1 MTPVADIVPC
11 TVLVFT
17 DSEHRFLRLSRQG
30 RGEHRVQVLRGGM
43 WSEFGTLPTESDL
56 MPLSQRALGLS
67 SGRFVLLPPVAFRS
81 PRPLWI
87 ALWMGA
93 GVVVTVLLALLSQA
107 PVVLLPGLLVSL
119 IGLPLGAATIFRRAS
134 ILGQERRRLTF
145 HAVPDWAR
153 RLPPGEVPEPLP
165 AEPPPP
171 PSERAERIR
180 QEYGRLRTDLVYRL
194 EHPALFDPAVPT
206 TAAFEAA
213 LVEVADNP
221 DVQTV
226 NKLEVRFT
234 LARQHAERVGLGHV
248 APELRGDV
256 ERAGKVARLAAEAT
270 SRGERAAAMAQL
282 QRLLDAVA
290 LYYLPG
296 RADLAEIEG

>member
-119 IGLPLGAATIFRRAS
+119 IGLPLGGYCLSNRGHPWPIWPTRPSELNRQRRCQAPHRRAWFCQH
-134 ILGQERRRLTF
+134 LGPHPSGSPCPRLVGVL
-145 HAVPDWAR
+145 HPKAR
-153 RLPPGEVPEPLP
+153 LSQPTIPTGYPVAYCGAAARWGITPWGITRWNHPKRG
-165 AEPPPP
+165 
-171 PSERAERIR
+171 RARH
-180 QEYGRLRTDLVYRL
+180 G
-194 EHPALFDPAVPT
+194 P
-206 TAAFEAA
+206 
-213 LVEVADNP
+213 
-221 DVQTV
+221 
-226 NKLEVRFT
+226 
-234 LARQHAERVGLGHV
+234 LARVG
-248 APELRGDV
+248 PRW
-256 ERAGKVARLAAEAT
+256 R
-270 SRGERAAAMAQL
+270 
-282 QRLLDAVA
+282 
-290 LYYLPG
+290 PG
-296 RADLAEIEG
+296 RPYGTH